1 MYTLALHVHY
11 LTTHYDGFLS
21 HYKVIA
27 NSIYNKILDYLQ
39 RILYFIY
46 FVLKRGLT
54 LPLFLG
60 GGPFCLNYIS
70 YQWPHS
76 ANYHTPDHSLQ
87 RILYFIYFVL
97 KRGLTL
103 PLFLGGGPFCL
114 NYISYQ
120 WPHSANYHTPDHSSV
135 NNFFFKSFFREGKME
150 ILKMISEYILH
161 SCSACSAFETL
172 WNCHQIL

>member
-1 MYTLALHVHY
+1 MLTIYMYTLALHVHY

-60 GGPFCLNYIS
+60 GGVL
-70 YQWPHS
+70 
-76 ANYHTPDHSLQ
+76 
-87 RILYFIYFVL
+87 FV
-97 KRGLTL
+97 
-103 PLFLGGGPFCL
+103 L